1 MKLQIAKNLDTLRAD
16 ALLRLNQ
23 TADGMLFDLAASPVA
38 IVRARKAA
46 EAEHW
51 AAGGGAGPLLR
62 AEAGEA
68 GIDVASLVDAVLVKA
83 ANASEAIAA
92 LEVRRQNTQAA
103 IRAATHPAAVAAALE
118 EFPHG

>member
-83 ANASEAIAA
+83 ANAAEAIAA
-92 LEVRRQNTQAA
+92 LEARRQTAQAA
-103 IRAATHPAAVAAALE
+103 IRAATHPAAVAAAFE
-118 EFPHG
+118 EFAHG

>member
-1 MKLQIAKNLDTLRAD
+1 MKLQITKNLDALRAD
-16 ALLRLNQ
+16 ALLRLDQ
-23 TADGMLFDLAASPVA
+23 TANARIYDLAASPVA

-62 AEAGEA
+62 AEAGTT

-83 ANASEAIAA
+83 ANAAEAIATVEA
-92 LEVRRQNTQAA
+92 RRQAAQAA
-103 IRAATHPAAVAAALE
+103 IRAATHPAAIAAALE
-118 EFPHG
+118 EFAHG